1 MLPLPYQG
9 DKDIGL
15 TKSLKINLNKHLPNT
30 LRRNLNLLVKSL
42 ALNLMLRIGPN
53 LNTNMPLFILV
64 NVLNRIVL
72 IMVLVNLLGG
82 SIISNSWIM
91 VVESKY
97 PIFLDML

>member
-30 LRRNLNLLVKSL
+30 LRRKLNLLVKSL

-53 LNTNMPLFILV
+53 LNTNMALFILV
-64 NVLNRIVL
+64 NVLNQNCTDNGPGESPRRIY
-72 IMVLVNLLGG
+72 NL
-82 SIISNSWIM
+82 
-91 VVESKY
+91 
-97 PIFLDML
+97 